1 MPYIHSIEAYDPST
15 TGIDDVTVDEN
26 APVEYYNLQG
36 VRVENPA
43 NGLYIRRQGN
53 KATKVLVK

>member
-1 MPYIHSIEAYDPST
+1 MSSGNYIVTLNGGT
-15 TGIDDVTVDEN
+15 TGVEGIEIDEN

-43 NGLYIRRQGN
+43 NGLYIMRQGD
-53 KATKVLVK
+53 KVVKVIK